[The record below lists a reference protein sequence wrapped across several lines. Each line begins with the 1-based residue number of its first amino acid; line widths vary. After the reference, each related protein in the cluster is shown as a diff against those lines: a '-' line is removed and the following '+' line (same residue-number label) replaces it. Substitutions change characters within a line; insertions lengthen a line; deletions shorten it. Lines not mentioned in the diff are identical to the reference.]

1 MNRTLALLLLVFVFA
16 NTSCQ
21 TPNEALTLQRK
32 LLTVDSH
39 TDTPLWL
46 TRDGFDFMANN
57 QGQLG
62 SRVDYERM
70 KAGSLDAVFFAVF
83 VGQGKCDSA
92 HYVTANQRAMQVF
105 DSIHSLLKHQPNLLA
120 LATTHH
126 QAVANKKASKK
137 SIFIGV
143 ENGYPIGKDLKQVQR
158 YYDLG
163 ARYITL
169 CHTKNNDI
177 CDSSTDT
184 LLHGGLSQFGI
195 QVVKEMNKL
204 GMMIDVSHAS
214 DQTFYDVLKY
224 SNKPI
229 IASHSCAKA
238 LCDNPRNLS
247 DSMLVALAK
256 NKGVIQL
263 CILSDYVKKMPPN
276 PSRDSAMKALRKK
289 YNNFEDLSE
298 DRMKQARAEWQDTDA
313 KYPRELA
320 SVADACNHIDH
331 IVKIAG
337 IDYVGIGTDFDGGGG
352 LSDCKD
358 VAQLPAI
365 TLELMKRGYSKKD
378 LAKIWG
384 GNLFRVMNAQQN
396 SNVRN

>member
-1 MNRTLALLLLVFVFA
+1 
-16 NTSCQ
+16 
-21 TPNEALTLQRK
+21 
-32 LLTVDSH
+32 
-39 TDTPLWL
+39 
-46 TRDGFDFMANN
+46 
-57 QGQLG
+57 
-62 SRVDYERM
+62 
-70 KAGSLDAVFFAVF
+70 
-83 VGQGKCDSA
+83 
-92 HYVTANQRAMQVF
+92 MQVF
-105 DSIHSLLKHQPNLLA
+105 DSIHSLLNHQNHLLA
-120 LATTHH
+120 LATTHK
-126 QAVANKKASKK
+126 QAIDNKRLNKK

-143 ENGYPIGKDLKQVQR
+143 ENGYPIGKDLKQVHR

-184 LLHGGLSQFGI
+184 LLHGGLSEFGI
-195 QVVKEMNKL
+195 QVVKEMNNL
-204 GMMIDVSHAS
+204 GMMIDLSHAS
-214 DQTFYDVLKY
+214 DQTFYDVLKH
-224 SNKPI
+224 SSKPI

-247 DSMLVALAK
+247 DSMLVALAI

-298 DRMKQARAEWQDTDA
+298 ERMKLARAEWQDTDA

-358 VAQLPAI
+358 AAQLPAI
-365 TLELMKRGYSKKD
+365 TLELMKRGYSKRD

-384 GNLFRVMNAQQN
+384 GNLFRVMNAQQTN
-396 SNVRN
+396 

>member
-1 MNRTLALLLLVFVFA
+1 MNRILLLFCLLGTFA
-16 NTSCQ
+16 TASCQ
-21 TPNEALTLQRK
+21 TTDQALALQRT

-62 SRVDYERM
+62 SRVDYPRM

-83 VGQGKCDSA
+83 VGQGKCDSL
-92 HYVTANQRAMQVF
+92 HYISANQRAMQVF
-105 DSIHSLLKHQPNLLA
+105 DSIHALLKHQAAYLA
-120 LATTHH
+120 LATTPK
-126 QAVANKKASKK
+126 QAFKNKKANQT

-184 LLHGGLSQFGI
+184 LLYGGLSEFGI
-195 QVVKEMNKL
+195 QVVKEMNRL
-204 GMMIDVSHAS
+204 GMMIDISHAS

-224 SNKPI
+224 SDKPI
-229 IASHSCAKA
+229 IASHSCSRA

-256 NKGVIQL
+256 HKGVIQM
-263 CILSDYVKKMPPN
+263 CILSDYVKKLQAN
-276 PSRDSAMKALRKK
+276 PARDSAMKALRRK

-298 DRMKQARAEWQDTDA
+298 ERMKQARTEWQDTDG

-320 SVADACNHIDH
+320 TVADACDHIDH
-331 IVKIAG
+331 IVKVAG

-352 LSDCKD
+352 LADCAN

-365 TLELMKRGYSKKD
+365 TRELMKRGYSKND
-378 LAKIWG
+378 LAKLWG
-384 GNLFRVMNAQQN
+384 GNLFRVMKAQKN
-396 SNVRN
+396 